1 MRSDVMSIF
10 EEAGLVKVNQEGLGC
25 ATPRGLQCFLACC
38 VLHEP
43 VYGAGLRSDVALS
56 DYSVWELVVHL
67 DIELFRHIVK
77 PPSKKDL
84 PYNPSDL
91 ETKMWYSKPGETS
104 ISRLYLMTIAKGFE
118 TV

>member
-10 EEAGLVKVNQEGLGC
+10 EEAGLVKVNQEGFGC

-43 VYGAGLRSDVALS
+43 VYGAGLRSDVVLS

-67 DIELFRHIVK
+67 DIELCRDIVK
-77 PPSKKDL
+77 RPSKMDL
-84 PYNPSDL
+84 PYNLSDL
-91 ETKMWYSKPGETS
+91 ETKLWYSKPGATS
-104 ISRLYLMTIAKGFE
+104 ISRPCLMAIAKGFE
-118 TV
+118 TI